1 MRDNYDDMDNPSR
14 RNRGGGNSSSRKLLL
29 LLLLLILI
37 SLIGLVCILIFVPN
51 KDAKKDN
58 TNIVAPVVDEI
69 KKESDNDTKE
79 DIIVVAPRPV
89 EAPVAQEPV
98 TEAKQTPT
106 VTEVKTQ
113 PSALDISKASE
124 SVKDSKAIKYIDH
137 TVKEGET
144 LQTIADLYGLRIET
158 LISVNKIKNISALAE
173 GDIIRI
179 PDRDGVLY
187 TVQYGDM
194 LSTIARKFNP
204 ELGWQTLQELNGL
217 KNENIK
223 VGQELFIPDVKSDS
237 KTDSAKASVQFSAP
251 IKGTISGAYLQ
262 RVDGTALNGVYYTAP
277 LGSAVV
283 AACDGT
289 IFDIGSNSEYG
300 RFVSISHADGYKT
313 TYAFLET
320 VEVKLGKSVS
330 MGDVIGTIGTGNG
343 KKARPTLYFILE
355 QDGIALDPT
364 LFF

>member
-14 RNRGGGNSSSRKLLL
+14 RYRGGSNSSRKLLL
-29 LLLLLILI
+29 LLLVLILI
-37 SLIGLVCILIFVPN
+37 SLIGLVVFFIFVPN

-58 TNIVAPVVDEI
+58 TNVVAPATNNTKDNEKEEDE
-69 KKESDNDTKE
+69 E
-79 DIIVVAPRPV
+79 IIVVAPRPV
-89 EAPVAQEPV
+89 EVPQIKEPV
-98 TEAKQTPT
+98 TDAKQTPT
-106 VTEVKTQ
+106 VVEIKTQ
-113 PSALDISKASE
+113 PSALDISKASD

-144 LQTIADLYGLRIET
+144 LQSIADLYSLRIET
-158 LISVNKIKNISALAE
+158 LISVNKIKNISALRD
-173 GDIIRI
+173 GDVIKI

-223 VGQELFIPDVKSDS
+223 VGQELFIPDVKADS
-237 KTDSAKASVQFSAP
+237 KADSAKASIQFSAP

-262 RVDGTALNGVYYTAP
+262 RIDGTALNGVYYSAP
-277 LGSAVV
+277 LGTAVV

-289 IFDIGSNSEYG
+289 IFDIGSNSELG

-330 MGDVIGTIGTGNG
+330 KGDVIGTIGTGNG
-343 KKARPTLYFILE
+343 KKREPTLYFILE
-355 QDGIALDPT
+355 QDGFALDPT